1 MINCIPGLQRKL
13 VEQRGCTK
21 QSWASPKLSERGKV
35 TQGPRTLEVSP
46 ALGLVLLKALAGGG
60 GGPLPSTSLGQHV
73 EHWGLLVGQQQVI
86 WLFYQ
91 SELLKRPN
99 THSDS

>member
-46 ALGLVLLKALAGGG
+46 ALGLVLLKALGEAGEGLFPA
-60 GGPLPSTSLGQHV
+60 PL
-73 EHWGLLVGQQQVI
+73 
-86 WLFYQ
+86 
-91 SELLKRPN
+91 
-99 THSDS
+99 